1 MANSGVRFD
10 IPTISQVSEAE
21 VRSGLSRWWQT
32 VGGRYAVSFPG
43 WLIATVVGVSATV
56 VTVPGATG
64 TEILAWAGLA
74 FIAQLVLGVVYLVAW
89 LSYLNPGDRR
99 PRPIAALVTY
109 VVIGAVRGL
118 ILGAGSAEAGLQSA
132 PDLGWRIPASTVTMV
147 TTCVVAA
154 VVVTWSREFSVTL
167 AHLRREQQRQ
177 DVLHEQAQ
185 ALVDTYRAD
194 LLAEVERRVHTE
206 LEELA
211 ATDTTVAERAPHA
224 SGQLR
229 RIVDEVVR
237 PISHEFARRRV
248 DEDLLLERV
257 QEIPLDVRPSPRAVT
272 EAAFTASPFTPRLTS
287 VILFALLFTGM
298 LRVTDQFTALV
309 AAALC
314 VSVVTVGLWLAER
327 FVTPQLPRLPLSMRV
342 VVVIAAWFA
351 IGGAQWLLERGSSW
365 ITELMNGVVGG
376 LPAGLATVGI
386 NAFVMLVIATA
397 TGLSNVMRQV
407 TDARAEA
414 VEATTRAT
422 ARLRQVAW
430 AEQRELGRLI
440 HSDVQAR
447 IISTAIR
454 ISIDPDADV
463 PALLH
468 DLDTDLRSFFDNPTA
483 SEWRNA
489 LTSMTAVWRLST
501 DFSIAIPDDVAETL
515 DTDWPAAAAVI
526 EFISEA
532 TTNTIRHGDATVIR
546 ARIEHGNGSLL
557 AYVDS
562 DGYIEET
569 IAGAGGRADGGLG
582 TRTLS
587 ELTLNW
593 QFVPGGNGTL
603 ASAEI
608 PLMPDPHIDDR
619 TRRTWGYLDAATTD
633 GGNLPTLAE
642 S

>member
-1 MANSGVRFD
+1 M
-10 IPTISQVSEAE
+10 SEAE
-21 VRSGLSRWWQT
+21 VRTGLGRWWQT

-43 WLIATVVGVSATV
+43 WLITTVVGVSATV

-64 TEILAWAGLA
+64 AEILAWAGLA
-74 FIAQLVLGVVYLVAW
+74 FIAQLVLGVVTLLAW
-89 LSYLNPGDRR
+89 LSYLR
-99 PRPIAALVTY
+99 PSERPSRPIAALATY
-109 VVIGAVRGL
+109 VVVGVGRALIMGIGAT
-118 ILGAGSAEAGLQSA
+118 EAGLQ
-132 PDLGWRIPASTVTMV
+132 PDPNLEWRIPASVVTMV
-147 TTCVVAA
+147 TTSVVAA
-154 VVVTWSREFSVTL
+154 VVVTWAREFSVTL
-167 AHLRREQQRQ
+167 AQLRREQQRQ

-185 ALVDTYRAD
+185 GLVDSYRAD
-194 LLAEVERRVHTE
+194 LLAEVERRVHSE

-211 ATDTTVAERAPHA
+211 ATDTTLKDHAPHT
-224 SGQLR
+224 SDQLR

-257 QEIPLDVRPSPRAVT
+257 HEIPLDVRPSTRAIT
-272 EAAFTASPFTPRLTS
+272 DAAFTASPFTPRLTS

-298 LRVTDQFTALV
+298 MRVTDQLTALL
-309 AAALC
+309 AAAVC
-314 VSVVTVGLWLAER
+314 ISVITIGLWLAER
-327 FVTPQLPRLPLSMRV
+327 IVTPHLPRMPLALRV
-342 VVVIAAWFA
+342 VTVIAVWFA
-351 IGGAQWLLERGSSW
+351 IGGAQWLLERSSPRL
-365 ITELMNGVVGG
+365 TEIMNGIVGG
-376 LPAGLATVGI
+376 LPEGLATVGI
-386 NAFVMLVIATA
+386 DAFVMLLVAIA
-397 TGLSNVMRQV
+397 TGLNNVMRQV
-407 TDARAEA
+407 TDARVEA

-454 ISIDPDADV
+454 ISIDPEADV
-463 PALLH
+463 PALLR

-501 DFSIAIPDDVAETL
+501 DFSIEIPDDVAETL
-515 DTDWPAAAAVI
+515 DSDWPAAAAVI

-532 TTNTIRHGDATVIR
+532 TTNTIRHGDATTVH
-546 ARIEHGNGSLL
+546 ARIEHGIGSLR
-557 AYVDS
+557 AVVDS
-562 DGYIEET
+562 DGYIEES
-569 IAGAGGRADGGLG
+569 IVGAEQTADGGLG

-593 QFVPGGNGTL
+593 QFMPGGSGTL

-608 PLMPDPHIDDR
+608 PLAHSPDIDDPAGSR
-619 TRRTWGYLDAATTD
+619 WGYLDAPMTAE
-633 GGNLPTLAE
+633 GNLPTLAT